1 MTLEQ
6 INMLKESYMVE
17 STRPD
22 GSKSTTGEYMR
33 FITDCNIEFITSK
46 DMVLLDDANEM
57 AHCVCYNEDGYS
69 QSTFPVK
76 IISSPYE
83 SIHVI
88 EAIMS
93 KDNFKKFLESGYFN
107 NVAGFSADKKSFM
120 LKWVDNIRNQAQ
132 KTPPQHTQPYYVD
145 KESTKEQEATEEE
158 QVETTEQE

>member
-6 INMLKESYMVE
+6 IKMLKESYMVE

-46 DMVLLDDANEM
+46 DMVLIDDTNQAV
-57 AHCVCYNEDGYS
+57 HCVCYNEDGFS

-76 IISSPYE
+76 IITAPYE
-83 SIHVI
+83 DIHVV

-93 KDNFKKFLESGYFN
+93 KDNFKKFLENGFFKN
-107 NVAGFSADKKSFM
+107 IEGFSTDKKNFM
-120 LKWVDNIRNQAQ
+120 LKWVDSIKTHAQ

-145 KESTKEQEATEEE
+145 NKVEVEEDNTEEE
-158 QVETTEQE
+158 VVEQETV